1 MTEVYNLQNLL
12 NLSAKIKFTTK
23 IELFKNRLDYE
34 QSLITEKV
42 AIIHEGQLHLKIKEL
57 IVALDSTKISENSI
71 NDLKNII
78 VKNPGNQIDITNS
91 KLILNIGEL
100 KKAFGSKNKK
110 MLSVSTDDDYIRA
123 MGLDL
128 KVDLYSFNFSL

>member
-23 IELFKNRLDYE
+23 IELFKNRFDYE
-34 QSLITEKV
+34 QALITEKV
-42 AIIHEGQLHLKIKEL
+42 AIIHEGKIHLKINEL
-57 IVALDSTKISENSI
+57 KIALDSTKLSENSI

-78 VKNPGNQIDITNS
+78 AKNPGNQIDITNS
-91 KLILNIGEL
+91 KVITNVSEL
-100 KKAFGSKNKK
+100 EKSLGGKSKKI
-110 MLSVSTDDDYIRA
+110 LSVSNDDDYIRT